1 MASTAS
7 GEMRGVSPY
16 CTLEATQA
24 FTYIIMP
31 SSYLLTVLTAKRR
44 DDAKTET
51 KPPNLSLYLNMLVF
65 HMKENILFC
74 NLRSVRGKRPTTP
87 RIIAQK
93 HTFLHMIHTHVHIE
107 AEELNQSALNL

>member
-1 MASTAS
+1 MSTAS

-44 DDAKTET
+44 HDAKTET
-51 KPPNLSLYLNMLVF
+51 KPPNLS
-65 HMKENILFC
+65 I
-74 NLRSVRGKRPTTP
+74 
-87 RIIAQK
+87 
-93 HTFLHMIHTHVHIE
+93 
-107 AEELNQSALNL
+107 

>member
-51 KPPNLSLYLNMLVF
+51 KPPNFSLYLNMLVF

-74 NLRSVRGKRPTTP
+74 NLRSVRGKRDQ
-87 RIIAQK
+87 RLLEL
-93 HTFLHMIHTHVHIE
+93 LHKNTHSCI
-107 AEELNQSALNL
+107 